1 LTKKKEINN
10 GKDIYVNPIFKI
22 RYNSSSFEFG
32 FQFDKNQF
40 NNQLKNRYGQALA
53 SLSRGIGPVSGGLLW
68 TFSTSNSFH
77 FLPLNFIIISGI
89 LILSQLI
96 AIIWFDESLE
106 TQKEEEHD
114 VMVEDI
120 EEVTDI
126 ENQ

>member
-1 LTKKKEINN
+1 M
-10 GKDIYVNPIFKI
+10 
-22 RYNSSSFEFG
+22 
-32 FQFDKNQF
+32 
-40 NNQLKNRYGQALA
+40 
-53 SLSRGIGPVSGGLLW
+53 SGGLLW
-68 TFSTSNSFH
+68 TFSTSKSFH

-106 TQKEEEHD
+106 TQKEEHD
-114 VMVEDI
+114 DEVVEDT